1 MLFATVISVIVYTAQ
16 RLDTTVPLLPFSVA
30 AILGSALAI
39 FIAFRNNNAYSRWW
53 EARTLWGGI
62 INSSRILARLII
74 TFTDSHRYQQGYNQ
88 ARSEQFK
95 QDLISLTIAWA
106 HSLRLHLRNQTTWQ
120 EVLPHLPEKHHDSFL
135 NIQHKPNYI
144 QLLSGQLIY
153 EAMGNGTLG
162 GFDSFQMEGQ
172 LAALANYQGGCER
185 IKNTPLLRQYD
196 YFTRLI
202 LYTFILLIPFA
213 LVNDFN
219 KLSLDFI
226 PYLVVIAVGF
236 FIQGLIKYVGNGDSE
251 EKRSE
256 GRKMMIYG
264 ITGFFFM
271 VSIWGILQLFT
282 ASFGLKLLIP
292 QFNSDQTFKCD
303 ANVGGG
309 SLNTINSNGLQG
321 IHDLPNK
328 NQIQA

>member
-1 MLFATVISVIVYTAQ
+1 MRRNLVYITTILIS
-16 RLDTTVPLLPFSVA
+16 
-30 AILGSALAI
+30 IL
-39 FIAFRNNNAYSRWW
+39 AYSAYGADDSMFSNGVP
-53 EARTLWGGI
+53 EAPG
-62 INSSRILARLII
+62 
-74 TFTDSHRYQQGYNQ
+74 TF
-88 ARSEQFK
+88 A
-95 QDLISLTIAWA
+95 
-106 HSLRLHLRNQTTWQ
+106 
-120 EVLPHLPEKHHDSFL
+120 
-135 NIQHKPNYI
+135 
-144 QLLSGQLIY
+144 
-153 EAMGNGTLG
+153 EA
-162 GFDSFQMEGQ
+162 
-172 LAALANYQGGCER
+172 AC
-185 IKNTPLLRQYD
+185 IV
-196 YFTRLI
+196 I
-202 LYTFILLIPFA
+202 
-213 LVNDFN
+213 

>member
-1 MLFATVISVIVYTAQ
+1 MLFATVISVIVYTAH

-74 TFTDSHRYQQGYNQ
+74 TFTDSHRHQQGYNQ

-95 QDLISLTIAWA
+95 HDLISLTIAWA

-120 EVLPHLPEKHHDSFL
+120 EVLPHLPEKYHDSFI
-135 NIQHKPNYI
+135 NIQHKPNYL

-196 YFTRLI
+196 YFTRLF
-202 LYTFILLIPFA
+202 LYTFILLLPFA
-213 LVNDFN
+213 LVNDFK
-219 KLSLDFI
+219 KLSLDFM
-226 PYLVVIAVGF
+226 LVP
-236 FIQGLIKYVGNGDSE
+236 
-251 EKRSE
+251 
-256 GRKMMIYG
+256 
-264 ITGFFFM
+264 
-271 VSIWGILQLFT
+271 VSIIISFVFSIISKVGEVNEDPFENRITDVPLTALCNTLERDLKEMSGAKILPDKKQPEDGFLF
-282 ASFGLKLLIP
+282 
-292 QFNSDQTFKCD
+292 
-303 ANVGGG
+303 
-309 SLNTINSNGLQG
+309 
-321 IHDLPNK
+321 
-328 NQIQA
+328 